1 MTLETKV
8 QLLQKAAFGDVD
20 VEKGLAAFHVS
31 LQEPSSLC
39 HLHVLLIRACEQSQW
54 QSILSTK

>member
-31 LQEPSSLC
+31 MRGPLPAPSLACPFDQSM
-39 HLHVLLIRACEQSQW
+39 RAKPVAGA
-54 QSILSTK
+54 LSV